1 MIHMKVRVFTWNLRN
16 IKEATLPA
24 PLLDLKAAPHTS
36 KTCFLPGG
44 KSLRQRIKRQFC
56 HLPATWPWTR
66 KPLNLSLLLPF
77 HWGNREINTRCK
89 LAWMLPNEQALP
101 DLGLRNQGCRDD
113 RQFQPWQPLSWTL
126 DEKNTQNGRQFQ
138 GNGKRWQVTNDLQ
151 NPHCP
156 RDFQAHALQLDSGHE
171 PRAPGA
177 RILPKPRFCYGGPT
191 SARLAI
197 GGPGTLPLRA
207 APALTKFSF

>member
-101 DLGLRNQGCRDD
+101 DSGLRNRGCRDD
-113 RQFQPWQPLSWTL
+113 RHSFSHDNLSPGPCMRRIPRTDGSSKATAKDGKSLMICKIPTAHGISRHTPFNLTLAMSPGPLGLASFQNLGSAMGAQPVL
-126 DEKNTQNGRQFQ
+126 D
-138 GNGKRWQVTNDLQ
+138 
-151 NPHCP
+151 
-156 RDFQAHALQLDSGHE
+156 
-171 PRAPGA
+171 
-177 RILPKPRFCYGGPT
+177 LP
-191 SARLAI
+191 
-197 GGPGTLPLRA
+197 
-207 APALTKFSF
+207 